1 MITFIISHGQAN
13 TERGFSV
20 NASVIDVNMKEHSM
34 KNKYLVRDHM
44 QKQNLQPFTVE
55 ITNKLK
61 NSLLAICQR

>member
-13 TERGFSV
+13 IERGFSV
-20 NASVIDVNMKEHSM
+20 NASVIYVNMKEHSM

-44 QKQNLQPFTVE
+44 QKQNLQLFTVE

>member
-1 MITFIISHGQAN
+1 MITFTISHGQAN

-44 QKQNLQPFTVE
+44 QKQNLQLFTVE